1 MQLRRVGVSVITK
14 CRTCCMA
21 RNALS
26 SDAKTNAR
34 QEQTMADGSQS
45 RRVGNPFDKRSNI
58 ALGNIVVGVRV
69 GKDT

>member
-1 MQLRRVGVSVITK
+1 
-14 CRTCCMA
+14 MA